1 MIVNINLYFKKI
13 KLMLKQKTERPTIQH
28 DNITTAI
35 DLLLSSGSVESS
47 EPTIEL
53 TKCSLNLDNINK
65 NNNETCMVSHV
76 KNYNTD
82 KIVTLTVFKP
92 KIFPKLIIVK
102 SL

>member
-1 MIVNINLYFKKI
+1 
-13 KLMLKQKTERPTIQH
+13 MLKQKTERPTIQH

-35 DLLLSSGSVESS
+35 DLLLSSGSVEAS

-53 TKCSLNLDNINK
+53 TKCSPTLDNIN
-65 NNNETCMVSHV
+65 NNETPILYHF
-76 KNYNTD
+76 KNYNTA
-82 KIVTLTVFKP
+82 KIVTLNIAKP